1 MSEENKIK
9 EEIKQQLV
17 EGELKTNVFY
27 QGDCLFVMRHD
38 IPDES
43 IDLIYLDPPF
53 FSGKVQKG
61 TWKPDAMEISYDD
74 SKQFW
79 KEKGMHENAPEW
91 LKHLAID
98 LNNPAFASYLF
109 YMMKRLKEC
118 YQVLKPTGSIYLH
131 CDWRASHYLKMIMD
145 DIFGY
150 DNFRNE
156 IVWCYSGGGIP
167 KKDYPR
173 KHDIIFRYSKSHEY
187 FFIVEYKEYSRGT
200 KGIGAHSPLSGSKP
214 LRNEGTPVTDWWA
227 DIKPIS
233 GFIAKQER
241 IGYPT
246 QKPVS
251 LLERI
256 IKASSNEG
264 DIVLDPFCGC
274 GTALVAAHNL
284 NRRWIGIDIH
294 HKAFDVIRDRGGQC
308 KLNRLVTAPEYI
320 RSSKGILEW
329 ISSLKPLEFEEWANK
344 FYNAKKPYPDKGVD
358 GITKDGIAIQ
368 TKTSK
373 KVGYNLVSQ
382 FLNDAKYHPSRRISK
397 PLKHTILVSRKGFD
411 DSARQRA
418 FEIESNEG
426 IKVDLLTP
434 ADMLN
439 IIRKIG

>member
-1 MSEENKIK
+1 MR
-9 EEIKQQLV
+9 
-17 EGELKTNVFY
+17 ELKTNVFY
-27 QGDCLFVMRHD
+27 HGDCLFVMRSD

-61 TWKPDAMEISYDD
+61 TWKLDAMEISYDD

-79 KEKGMHENAPEW
+79 KEKGIHENAPEW
-91 LKHLAID
+91 LKRLAID
-98 LNNPAFASYLF
+98 LNAPAFASYLF
-109 YMMKRLKEC
+109 YMMDRLKEC
-118 YQVLKPTGSIYLH
+118 HNVLKPTGSIYLH

-150 DNFRNE
+150 DNFQRE
-156 IVWCYSGGGIP
+156 IIWDLGNASGYKSLAKNWIRG
-167 KKDYPR
+167 
-173 KHDIIFRYSKSHEY
+173 HDTILFYVNKTRFIFN
-187 FFIVEYKEYSRGT
+187 KEYVPYLKEDIKKYPQKKER
-200 KGIGAHSPLSGSKP
+200 KGLA
-214 LRNEGTPVTDWWA
+214 VTDVWKDVIPAQKW
-227 DIKPIS
+227 
-233 GFIAKQER
+233 GNAKNES

-246 QKPVS
+246 QKPLA

-294 HKAFDVIRDRGGQC
+294 PKAFDVIRDRGRQC
-308 KLNRLVTAPEYI
+308 KLNRLVTTPELI
-320 RSSKGILEW
+320 RASKGILEW
-329 ISSLKPLEFEEWANK
+329 ASSLNSKEFEVWANK

-368 TKTSK
+368 TKTF
-373 KVGYNLVSQ
+373 KVGYDIVSQ

-397 PLKHTILVSRKGFD
+397 PLKHTILVSQIGFD

-426 IKVDLLTP
+426 IKVELLTP

-439 IIRKIG
+439 IIQKIGET